1 MKRCLIPLL
10 ALVIPVFAHAQPCE
24 SLVVGENAEL
34 TQAVPSW
41 GMYSYD
47 IARGNFSG
55 GPEEDALELLLFSS
69 VAPATVEL
77 GSGVNA
83 NWESCSECL
92 LFNEDLD
99 GVNSARMLFQASGQ
113 LTLGAAPG
121 AATMPL
127 TFQSVRLV
135 EVTIDDME
143 HSTPVPGGKCL
154 DLVTDNLFRSG
165 FE

>member
-1 MKRCLIPLL
+1 MTRYLSLL
-10 ALVIPVFAHAQPCE
+10 LTLSIPVSVHAQTCDL
-24 SLVVGENAEL
+24 LVVPENAVL
-34 TQAVPSW
+34 TQAMPGG

-55 GPEEDALELLLFSS
+55 GSQEDALELYLFSS
-69 VAPATVEL
+69 AAPATVEL

-99 GVNSARMLFQASGQ
+99 GVNSARILFQASGQ
-113 LTLGAAPG
+113 LTLGDVPG

-127 TFQSVRLV
+127 TFHGVRLV
-135 EVTIDDME
+135 EVTIDDNE

-154 DLVTDNLFRSG
+154 DLVTDRLFKNG
-165 FE
+165 FD